1 MMKLYYK
8 AGACSLASHIALRE
22 SGLTFERESVDT
34 QSKKTEKGRDYLAIN
49 PKGYVPALEIDNGEV
64 LTEGPAILQYIGDR
78 NPESGLVPAAGT
90 WARCRLQEWLNFI
103 TSEIHKGFS
112 PLLRPTTPDAY
123 KVIAKETLTKRLD
136 YIAQQL
142 AGKTYL
148 VGDDF
153 TVADAYLFT
162 ILNWRTR
169 IGLGLDPWPVLEQY
183 VARMAERPSVRAA
196 MKAEELIA

>member
-1 MMKLYYK
+1 MKLYYK

-22 SGLTFERESVDT
+22 AGLTFERESVDT

-49 PKGYVPALEIDNGEV
+49 PKGYVPALELDDGEV

-78 NPESGLVPAAGT
+78 RPESGLVPAAGT

-103 TSEIHKGFS
+103 TSEIHKSFS
-112 PLLRPTTPDAY
+112 PLLRPGTPDAY
-123 KVIAKETLTKRLD
+123 KVLAKELLVKRLD
-136 YIAQQL
+136 YVAQQL

-148 VGDDF
+148 VGGDF

-162 ILNWRTR
+162 VLNWRTR
-169 IGLGLDPWPVLEQY
+169 IGMDFERWPVLEQY
-183 VARMAERPSVRAA
+183 QTRVAERPPVQAA

>member
-1 MMKLYYK
+1 M
-8 AGACSLASHIALRE
+8 
-22 SGLTFERESVDT
+22 
-34 QSKKTEKGRDYLAIN
+34 
-49 PKGYVPALEIDNGEV
+49 PALELDDGEV
-64 LTEGPAILQYIGDR
+64 LTEGPSILQYIGDR
-78 NPESGLVPAAGT
+78 SPESGLVPAAGT

-112 PLLRPTTPDAY
+112 PLLRPGTPDAY
-123 KVIAKETLTKRLD
+123 KVIAKELLVKRLD

-148 VGDDF
+148 LGDDF

-162 ILNWRTR
+162 VLNWRTR
-169 IGLGLDPWPVLEQY
+169 IGMGFDRWPVLEQY
-183 VARMAERPSVRAA
+183 DARVAVRPPVQAA

>member
-1 MMKLYYK
+1 MKLYYK

-22 SGLTFERESVDT
+22 SGLSFEREAVDT
-34 QSKKTEKGRDYLAIN
+34 KSKKTDKDRDYLAIN
-49 PKGYVPALEIDNGEV
+49 PKGYVPALGLDNGEV
-64 LTEGPAILQYIGDR
+64 LTEGPAILQYIGDQI
-78 NPESGLVPAAGT
+78 PESGLVPAAGT
-90 WARCRLQEWLNFI
+90 WERCRVQEWLNFV

-112 PLLRPTTPDAY
+112 PLLRPTTPDEY
-123 KVIAKETLTKRLD
+123 KAIAKETLIKRLD
-136 YIAQQL
+136 YIAQHL

-148 VGDDF
+148 VGDNF

-169 IGLGLDPWPVLEQY
+169 IGLTLDRWPVLEQY
-183 VARMAERPSVRAA
+183 QARLAERPSVQAA